1 MSDISYEFLTK
12 FFTDYLP
19 FSPTPSQVEDFQSDL
34 TLVSPY
40 LLEASLIEVKE
51 GTKGEILKYLPND
64 WRPAIFSVYNRKVA
78 EHAQLFP
85 VFHSFENAL
94 RSTVAVTLEQHYKHP
109 RWWRAIYE
117 ELKRGGRAKNIAQI
131 GGVPLARHAAFR
143 IGTVILDIEGKQFP
157 NGPID
162 AMANG
167 YEFMHDCHLAH
178 IRQLI
183 EEHWAVFSPK
193 FRPLSA
199 ADFTAKFEKVREARN
214 AVYHHRSLS
223 GMSDVVAAAEELLD
237 KLNFCLKFVHGRVAD
252 CEPTKLAFSVEAE
265 KRHRTWVV

>member
-1 MSDISYEFLTK
+1 MPDISYEFLTK
-12 FFTDYLP
+12 FFTNYLP

-51 GTKGEILKYLPND
+51 GTKGTILRYRPND

-94 RSTVAVTLEQHYKHP
+94 RSTVAVTLEQHYKHA

-117 ELKRGGRAKNIAQI
+117 ELTRGGKAKNITHI
-131 GGVPLARHAAFR
+131 GAVPLARHAAFR
-143 IGTVILDIEGKQFP
+143 IGAVILDMEGKKFP
-157 NGPID
+157 HGPVD
-162 AMANG
+162 AMKNG
-167 YEFMHDCHLAH
+167 YEFMHDCHLNH

-183 EEHWAVFSPK
+183 EDHWSIFSPK
-193 FRPLSA
+193 FDPLSA
-199 ADFTAKFEKVREARN
+199 ADFSAKFEKVREARN
-214 AVYHHRSLS
+214 AVYHHRSLA

-237 KLNFCLKFVHGRVAD
+237 KLNFCLKFVHGKIGA
-252 CEPTKLAFSVEAE
+252 CEPKISFLIEAE
-265 KRHRTWVV
+265 KRHRTWVI

>member
-1 MSDISYEFLTK
+1 MPDISYEFLTK

-19 FSPTPSQVEDFQSDL
+19 FSPTPSQVEVFQSDL
-34 TLVSPY
+34 TLVSPF

-51 GTKGEILKYLPND
+51 GTKGQILKYRPND

-94 RSTVAVTLEQHYKHP
+94 RSTVAVTLEQHYKHA

-117 ELKRGGRAKNIAQI
+117 ELKKGGKAKNISQI

-143 IGTVILDIEGKQFP
+143 IGTIIQDMEGKQFP
-157 NGPID
+157 NGPVA
-162 AMANG
+162 AMMNG
-167 YEFMHDCHLAH
+167 YEFMHDCNLGH

-183 EEHWAVFSPK
+183 EEHWTIFSPK
-193 FRPLSA
+193 FHPLSV
-199 ADFTAKFEKVREARN
+199 ADFTAKFDKVREARN

-237 KLNFCLKFVHGRVAD
+237 KLDFCLKFVHGKVAE
-252 CEPTKLAFSVEAE
+252 CEPTKLSFSVDAE
-265 KRHRTWVV
+265 KRHRTWIA